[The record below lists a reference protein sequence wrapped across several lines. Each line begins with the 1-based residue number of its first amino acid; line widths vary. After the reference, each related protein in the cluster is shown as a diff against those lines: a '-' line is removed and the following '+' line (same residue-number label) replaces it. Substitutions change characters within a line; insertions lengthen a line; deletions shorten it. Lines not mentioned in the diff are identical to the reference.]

1 MLKQNIV
8 TDTIANEMLMELSDA
23 EQETSN
29 GGLSMSPYETPLSM
43 PPFPS
48 IPVDIYGSP
57 NVSCPACS
65 SGMNPNYNDP
75 LMVELQIA
83 ADS

>member
-8 TDTIANEMLMELSDA
+8 TNTTANEMLVELSDA

-29 GGLSMSPYETPLSM
+29 GGLSMPPYETPLSM

-48 IPVDIYGSP
+48 IPADIYGSP
-57 NVSCPACS
+57 NMSCPACS
-65 SGMNPNYNDP
+65 SGMNPNYHNDGLVSTP
-75 LMVELQIA
+75 L
-83 ADS
+83 